1 MNHPLLTVLTASLL
15 YPATLTA
22 ADWLNWRGPRFDGS
36 GEAKG
41 LPSTFSTTENVRWKA
56 ALPGPA
62 GSSPIVV
69 GGQVF
74 VTAAVEKDDT
84 VVAMALDAATGAEK
98 WRVPIADKFRG
109 DDRSNFAGP
118 SPTSDGKRVVFFAG
132 SGDLVSFTLD
142 GKKEWHRNI
151 QKDHG
156 RFAFLWTF
164 STSPVLHDGRL
175 YLQVLQR
182 NSAFSAHG
190 EQKGEP
196 DGKNESYLL
205 AIDPATGKDLW
216 RVVRPAEAVEE
227 SLEAFTTP
235 IPAKVG
241 NRAEILIAGGDCVS
255 GHDPATG
262 KELWRWS
269 TWNPNKIG
277 HWRLVPSPVS
287 DGHNVLACA
296 PKGSPVYAVKGGL
309 NGPHTDEGSLAW
321 RSKLGDEDMPSKAYK
336 DVSSDVA
343 TPLFYQGH
351 YYILNGEKQRLACVK
366 PDTGEVMWNEELGGR
381 AKIEASPTAADGK
394 IFIMDHRGEV
404 FVIKADPAKF
414 ERLHRAEMM
423 DRNTRDLRSTIAIAH
438 DTLFIRTEDT
448 LYCVGSAK

>member
-1 MNHPLLTVLTASLL
+1 MNLRTLICTSLLTVPVL
-15 YPATLTA
+15 A
-22 ADWLNWRGPRFDGS
+22 ADWPNWRGPHFNGS
-36 GEAKG
+36 TEAKG
-41 LPSTFSTTENVRWKA
+41 LPASFSPTENVKWKA
-56 ALPGPA
+56 MLPGPA

-69 GGQVF
+69 GDTIF
-74 VTAAVEKDDT
+74 LTAAVEKT
-84 VVAMALDAATGAEK
+84 NNVVALALDAKTGAIK
-98 WRVPIADKFRG
+98 WNEQIADRFRS

-118 SPTSDGKRVVFFAG
+118 SPASDGKRVVFFAG
-132 SGDLVSFTLD
+132 SGDLASFTLD

-175 YLQVLQR
+175 YMQVLQR
-182 NSAFSAHG
+182 NSAFEAHG

-216 RVVRPAEAVEE
+216 RVVRPADAVDE

-235 IPAKVG
+235 IPATLGGRK
-241 NRAEILIAGGDCVS
+241 EILISGGDCIS

-262 KELWRWS
+262 KELWRWG
-269 TWNPNKIG
+269 TWNPTKIG
-277 HWRLVPSPVS
+277 HWRLVPSPVA
-287 DGHNVLACA
+287 DGKTVLACA
-296 PKGSPVYAVKGGL
+296 PKGAPVYAVKAGL
-309 NGPHTDEGSLAW
+309 QGAHTAESALTW
-321 RSKLGDEDMPSKAYK
+321 RSKLSDEEMPSRAYR

-351 YYILNGEKQRLACVK
+351 YYILNGDKQRLACVK
-366 PDTGEVMWNEELGGR
+366 PDTGEVLWHEDLGGR
-381 AKIEASPTAADGK
+381 TKIEASPTAGDGK
-394 IFIMDHRGEV
+394 IYVMDHRGEV
-404 FVIKADPAKF
+404 FVVKADPAKF
-414 ERLHRAEMM
+414 ERLHRVEMM

-438 DTLFIRTEDT
+438 NNLFIRTEDA
-448 LYCVGSAK
+448 LYCVGK